1 VTAGQEKRRQRFG
14 SRSPATVSGEIELRA
29 DREPSVSAGVTSGDG
44 PSVDLTRS
52 LHGRATV
59 ASPSAP
65 VGVGVVVGVAVA

>member
-1 VTAGQEKRRQRFG
+1 
-14 SRSPATVSGEIELRA
+14 
-29 DREPSVSAGVTSGDG
+29 VSAGVTSGDG

-65 VGVGVVVGVAVA
+65 VGVGLVVGVAVA